1 MGRNKRPGSLL
12 SGLSPSVLSS
22 ISSAATATANTSVAG
37 TKRPA
42 VSDAPAESRPAKK
55 QKLEG
60 LLGPG
65 WEKYDATNVVPF
77 YQKQKD
83 VPERLRK
90 CELCVCISPFCA
102 CSIPLATDFYQRE
115 RYFSLYDQGCL
126 LDEEGWY
133 SVTPEGIAD
142 IIAEKCR
149 CGTVLDAFCGVGGNA
164 IAFAK
169 TCERGGYPTLIST
182 VPRCLLAHD
191 FSVIAMDISETRLRL
206 ARHNAVIYGVQD
218 RIEFILGDYVSF
230 VNAYLSFP
238 GHSRTAIDVVFLSP
252 PWGGMDYTSSPQKQP
267 HGKAVDGNSLPG
279 DDLSYSLERIKP
291 LPGAELFHLT
301 RRITPHVAYY
311 LPRHVNLQQ
320 VSQLLPEAPVA
331 DCPEDGSQAQRKKDE
346 EKIEVQEAWM
356 GNKLKA
362 VTCYFGG
369 LVEGQ
374 EHLFLA

>member
-1 MGRNKRPGSLL
+1 MSPESGILFLKHGS
-12 SGLSPSVLSS
+12 
-22 ISSAATATANTSVAG
+22 I
-37 TKRPA
+37 RF
-42 VSDAPAESRPAKK
+42 
-55 QKLEG
+55 
-60 LLGPG
+60 LG
-65 WEKYDATNVVPF
+65 
-77 YQKQKD
+77 
-83 VPERLRK
+83 
-90 CELCVCISPFCA
+90 CA
-102 CSIPLATDFYQRE
+102 DFYQRE

-142 IIAEKCR
+142 VIAEKCR

-164 IAFAK
+164 IAFAR
-169 TCERGGYPTLIST
+169 TCERGKRYEIHCPY
-182 VPRCLLAHD
+182 
-191 FSVIAMDISETRLRL
+191 FSLTNGFILYFAVIAIDTSETRLRL

-230 VNAYLSFP
+230 VKGYTSLPEHA
-238 GHSRTAIDVVFLSP
+238 RTTIDVVFLSP
-252 PWGGMDYTSSPQKQP
+252 PWGGMNYTASPQKQP
-267 HGKAVDGNSLPG
+267 PGKEVDEDTPS
-279 DDLSYSLERIKP
+279 DDLSYSLDRIKP

-320 VSQLLPEAPVA
+320 VSELLPATTGATCQQQKLE
-331 DCPEDGSQAQRKKDE
+331 GE
-346 EKIEVQEAWM
+346 EKIEVQEAWV

-374 EHLFLA
+374 EYLFPS